1 MTITVGIN
9 FKPKNLVEVLH
20 YHKIQVQLNI
30 SRICTP
36 KIRERE
42 FSRKQ
47 LVLDNKKGYATTL
60 WIYELGLFKEVGHE
74 ISSAYQF
81 PMTFKKSFYEF
92 LLESGRHEISHNQP
106 QWTLM

>member
-47 LVLDNKKGYATTL
+47 LVLDNKKGYAITP

-81 PMTFKKSFYEF
+81 PMTFKKSFCEF
-92 LLESGRHEISHNQP
+92 LLESRRHEISHNQP